1 MGLYSILPVR
11 ESMYTREGTLAR
23 EINVEQYIPLVRRL
37 AHHMVA
43 RLPASVQVD
52 DLMQAGMLGLLDA
65 LGRFEEGLG
74 AQFETYATQRIRGAM
89 LDELRRSD
97 WLPRSV
103 RQVQRKIDNTMQLAE
118 HKQGRAPSDIEMASE
133 MGVELNVYQQ
143 MLADARGAQL
153 FYYEDMDRGEEG
165 DSYMDRHVADHS
177 SDPHLR
183 LSDRRFREA
192 VVSGIERLPE
202 REKLVMGL
210 YYKEEMNFKEI
221 AAVLGVT
228 ESRICQLHSQAV
240 SRLRTRLKDWS
251 R

>member
-1 MGLYSILPVR
+1 
-11 ESMYTREGTLAR
+11 MYTREGTLAR
-23 EINVEQYIPLVRRL
+23 EMNIEQYIPMVRRM
-37 AHHMVA
+37 AHHMAA
-43 RLPASVQVD
+43 RLPASVQTE
-52 DLMQAGMLGLLDA
+52 DLMQAGMLGLMDA

-103 RQVQRKIDNTMQLAE
+103 RQVQRKIESAMQRSE
-118 HKQGRAPSDIEMASE
+118 HKLGRSPSDAEMAA
-133 MGVELNVYQQ
+133 ELEVGLGDYQQ
-143 MLADARGAQL
+143 MLAEARGVQL
-153 FYYEDMDRGEEG
+153 FYYEDLGRGE
-165 DSYMDRHVADHS
+165 DADDYLDRHVPNDGS
-177 SDPHLR
+177 DDPHLR
-183 LSDRRFREA
+183 LADRRFREA

-202 REKLVMGL
+202 REKLVMGM
-210 YYKEEMNFKEI
+210 YYEQEMNFKEI

-240 SRLRTRLKDWS
+240 SRLRMRLKEWG

>member
-1 MGLYSILPVR
+1 
-11 ESMYTREGTLAR
+11 MYTREGTLAR
-23 EINVEQYIPLVRRL
+23 EMNIEQYVPLVRRM

-43 RLPASVQVD
+43 RLPASVQIE

-89 LDELRRSD
+89 LDELRRGD
-97 WLPRSV
+97 WLPRGV
-103 RQVQRKIDNTMQLAE
+103 RQVQRKIEAAMHRCEHQL
-118 HKQGRAPSDIEMASE
+118 GRAPTDAEMAAAMEVSLAE
-133 MGVELNVYQQ
+133 YQQ
-143 MLADARGAQL
+143 MLAEARGVQL
-153 FYYEDMDRGEEG
+153 YYYEDFDG
-165 DSYMDRHVADHS
+165 DDDADGYLERHVPVDDS

-183 LSDRRFREA
+183 LSDQRFREA
-192 VVSGIERLPE
+192 VVQGIERLPE
-202 REKLVMGL
+202 REKVVMGM
-210 YYKEEMNFKEI
+210 YYEQEMNFKEI

>member
-1 MGLYSILPVR
+1 
-11 ESMYTREGTLAR
+11 MYTREGTLAR
-23 EINVEQYIPLVRRL
+23 EMNIEQYVPLVRRM

-43 RLPASVQVD
+43 RLPASVQIE

-89 LDELRRSD
+89 LDELRRGD
-97 WLPRSV
+97 WLPRGV
-103 RQVQRKIDNTMQLAE
+103 RQVQRKIEAAMHRCEHQL
-118 HKQGRAPSDIEMASE
+118 GRAPTDAEMAAAMEVSLAE
-133 MGVELNVYQQ
+133 YQQ
-143 MLADARGAQL
+143 MLAEARGVQL
-153 FYYEDMDRGEEG
+153 YYYEDFDG
-165 DSYMDRHVADHS
+165 DHDADGYLERHVPVDDS

-183 LSDRRFREA
+183 LSDQRFREA
-192 VVSGIERLPE
+192 VVQGIERLPE
-202 REKLVMGL
+202 REKLVMGM
-210 YYKEEMNFKEI
+210 YYEQEMNFKEI

>member
-1 MGLYSILPVR
+1 
-11 ESMYTREGTLAR
+11 MYTREGTLAR
-23 EINVEQYIPLVRRL
+23 EMNIEQYVPLVRRM

-43 RLPASVQVD
+43 RLPASVQIE

-89 LDELRRSD
+89 LDELRRGD
-97 WLPRSV
+97 WLPRGV
-103 RQVQRKIDNTMQLAE
+103 RQVQRKIEAAMHRCEHQL
-118 HKQGRAPSDIEMASE
+118 GRAPTDAEMAAAMEVSLAE
-133 MGVELNVYQQ
+133 YQQ
-143 MLADARGAQL
+143 MLAEARGVQL
-153 FYYEDMDRGEEG
+153 YYYEDFDG
-165 DSYMDRHVADHS
+165 DDADGYLERHVPVDDS

-183 LSDRRFREA
+183 LSDQRFREA
-192 VVSGIERLPE
+192 VVQGIERLPE
-202 REKLVMGL
+202 REKLVMGM
-210 YYKEEMNFKEI
+210 YYEQEMNFKEI